1 MSRVDPDEFPASASL
16 RDIVRSDSR
25 LSRYRGGDLV
35 IRAGDYS
42 NSAFVVLAGKVR
54 VVVEPML
61 DDTLWRRQKARKKD
75 LFTAFSE
82 LWRNTKLPEVRDV
95 RRYQRD
101 TSVGLRR
108 TDSDETRVYLQDLPR
123 ILEEHRTVE
132 LGVGEMFGEIATI
145 ARTPRTT
152 TVFADGEAELLEV
165 RWQGIRDI
173 RRRSVSFGDYVDR
186 LYRERSLKVHL
197 RESPMF
203 RHLDESALAETADAT
218 LFETYGDCEWSLS
231 YKKLIGKSHEER
243 IKAEPHIA
251 ETDHYPDGL
260 IMIRRGFARVSERVD
275 HGEGTVATL
284 TYGDAVGFEEIAH
297 NWRHEPMVSWQHTL
311 RAPGYCDILRI
322 PTAMRREIRA
332 ADDPRGP
339 ATATYRGVRR
349 APLGMA
355 AQRRRGHRPRPVRVP
370 GREPFHRRDGDHDH
384 RQQSLCALR

>member
-16 RDIVRSDSR
+16 RDIVRNDSR

-61 DDTLWRRQKARKKD
+61 DDTLLGRQKARKKD
-75 LFTAFSE
+75 LFTAFSQ

-186 LYRERSLKVHL
+186 LYRERSL
-197 RESPMF
+197 
-203 RHLDESALAETADAT
+203 
-218 LFETYGDCEWSLS
+218 
-231 YKKLIGKSHEER
+231 
-243 IKAEPHIA
+243 
-251 ETDHYPDGL
+251 
-260 IMIRRGFARVSERVD
+260 
-275 HGEGTVATL
+275 
-284 TYGDAVGFEEIAH
+284 
-297 NWRHEPMVSWQHTL
+297 
-311 RAPGYCDILRI
+311 
-322 PTAMRREIRA
+322 
-332 ADDPRGP
+332 
-339 ATATYRGVRR
+339 
-349 APLGMA
+349 
-355 AQRRRGHRPRPVRVP
+355 
-370 GREPFHRRDGDHDH
+370 
-384 RQQSLCALR
+384 